1 MAYLSD
7 YLGGGVG
14 LSTTPLGSVLSN
26 VLGPGVNFQ
35 PTKTAVARAAY
46 PALST
51 AFPNASSVAYEATV
65 QTLPSVQA
73 WSACAYGN
81 GVYVAATQTSGV
93 IAISYN
99 GVTWMESIL
108 INPASVITAI
118 AYGNGVFVALDSS
131 SNTRAYSSPD
141 GITWTARTLPVAIN
155 WSAIIYANNQFVAVS
170 AGSSSSNVAATSPDG
185 ITWTARTLPTSATW
199 GSIAYGNGV
208 YLAVAGWS
216 GNSTTSSG
224 NSTTSNV
231 AATSPDGITW
241 TAQTLPNS
249 SFGTSVAFGNG
260 VFVVVAGGGTPY
272 AATSPDG
279 SVFTAS
285 AGFASP
291 STDLQINFGNGAF
304 FVLPQ
309 NATAGTAGLGF
320 DGDAWTS
327 LALPGSYSSACFG
340 NGQFLAVNSSTAT
353 GTAALLVWLRSV
365 FSNQYVYLAG
375 TAGQLVR
382 VM

>member
-185 ITWTARTLPTSATW
+185 ITWTA
-199 GSIAYGNGV
+199 
-208 YLAVAGWS
+208 
-216 GNSTTSSG
+216 
-224 NSTTSNV
+224 
-231 AATSPDGITW
+231 
-241 TAQTLPNS
+241 QTLPNS

-309 NATAGTAGLGF
+309 NAPHGTAGLGF